1 VIGKI
6 NYLPDFT
13 DKYDFVGRHLS
24 TLLQFSKT
32 KIIMEFMHEIS
43 ELSVEC
49 RHYVILSILYIN
61 EKMATLS
68 AEFMLWRKTG
78 AQAMVIISVFTHG
91 NGN

>member
-1 VIGKI
+1 MIGKI
-6 NYLPDFT
+6 SSLPDFT

-61 EKMATLS
+61 EKMTTLS
-68 AEFMLWRKTG
+68 AEFMPSPC
-78 AQAMVIISVFTHG
+78 MVIISIFTHG
-91 NGN
+91 KGI